1 MPGKDFDFPL
11 FDIIA
16 DTEEIMRTIQGGKLK
31 DIARAKMSSIV
42 SGVKTEKI
50 KLTIEIHNK
59 TKQLIIRTARIIIYR
74 IVAPM

>member
-42 SGVKTEKI
+42 SGVKTAKI